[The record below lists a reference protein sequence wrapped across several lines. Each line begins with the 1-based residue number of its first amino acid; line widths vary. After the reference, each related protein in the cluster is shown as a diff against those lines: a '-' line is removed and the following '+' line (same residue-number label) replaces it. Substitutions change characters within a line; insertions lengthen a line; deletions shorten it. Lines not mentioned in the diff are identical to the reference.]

1 MCYGVSEE
9 PGPRD
14 AAEVRAAGNLTWG
27 SCGEEKLQ
35 RRRASDHGQLEV
47 VCHGGNCFFEKNLFF
62 TFPSN
67 EGRVDCPVMT
77 VPLAYGHGWLP
88 VIFPDHATT
97 VIQPRHSPALA
108 DEQGALRAALESPL
122 GAPPLREW
130 LTPGCRICILFTD
143 ITRATPNDRM
153 IPWLLNY
160 LKQAGVQRDQ
170 VTLLCQLGT
179 HRPCTREELEHLL
192 TPEVVAHWRVL
203 NHEPFDHAAC
213 VALGT
218 TRTGVPAWI
227 NRHCVEADVRIVT
240 GFIEPHFFA
249 GFSGGPKGIMPGVA
263 HVETVMSNHGAQNI
277 GSPMAS
283 FGHCEGNPVWEELME
298 IAQRVGPSFLLNVT
312 LNDRRQITGVFAGDL
327 ATAHRAGRESVRQSA
342 MQPVKAPF
350 DVVVTTNSGY
360 PLDQNLYQGVKGMSA
375 AARIVKPGGTI
386 ILAAECSDGIPSGSP
401 YDLLLREESSIEG
414 VLARLATPGFSRPE
428 QWQAQLQGVVQ
439 SKARVLVHSGLPDE
453 ILRAAHL
460 EPCPDIAAAVQSAL
474 HQHGPG
480 ARVAVLPLG
489 PLTIPYLEEASV
501 FGG

>member
-1 MCYGVSEE
+1 
-9 PGPRD
+9 
-14 AAEVRAAGNLTWG
+14 
-27 SCGEEKLQ
+27 
-35 RRRASDHGQLEV
+35 
-47 VCHGGNCFFEKNLFF
+47 
-62 TFPSN
+62 
-67 EGRVDCPVMT
+67 
-77 VPLAYGHGWLP
+77 
-88 VIFPDHATT
+88 
-97 VIQPRHSPALA
+97 
-108 DEQGALRAALESPL
+108 
-122 GAPPLREW
+122 
-130 LTPGCRICILFTD
+130 
-143 ITRATPNDRM
+143 
-153 IPWLLNY
+153 
-160 LKQAGVQRDQ
+160 
-170 VTLLCQLGT
+170 
-179 HRPCTREELEHLL
+179 
-192 TPEVVAHWRVL
+192 
-203 NHEPFDHAAC
+203 
-213 VALGT
+213 
-218 TRTGVPAWI
+218 
-227 NRHCVEADVRIVT
+227 VEADVRIVT

-263 HVETVMSNHGAQNI
+263 HLETVMSNHGAQNI

-474 HQHGPG
+474 YQHGPG